1 MGRERLDE
9 TLEALELLC
18 EKVSAPK
25 GDLEFIH
32 YFCGNTEIPEELKSR
47 EVRRTALY
55 KATVAF
61 IRAYANIADE
71 LEAADYSATEITH
84 IRKRMDHY
92 VKLREVI
99 RKASGETIDL
109 KAYEADMRHL
119 LDNYIQADDSVVIHF
134 FNGNRYLLK
143 VIEHDAPAKVEL
155 KPQTIELYVRPGTSK
170 EKRQIIVNEWNR
182 KQLKKS
188 IPTIIR
194 KYEKLMNI
202 EIHDFGVKKMKTKW
216 GTCNVDAKRIWLNL
230 ELAKKPGEY
239 LEYVVVHEMVH
250 LLEPTHNNRFITLM
264 NQFMPK
270 WKFFRDELNRLP
282 VGHEDWS

>member
-1 MGRERLDE
+1 MIIEKAKPRKIQLGELD
-9 TLEALELLC
+9 
-18 EKVSAPK
+18 
-25 GDLEFIH
+25 I
-32 YFCGNTEIPEELKSR
+32 
-47 EVRRTALY
+47 
-55 KATVAF
+55 
-61 IRAYANIADE
+61 
-71 LEAADYSATEITH
+71 
-84 IRKRMDHY
+84 
-92 VKLREVI
+92 EVI
-99 RKASGETIDL
+99 RKKIKNVHLSVYPPNGNIRVSAPDTMSLETIRVFLVSKLGWIRKQQEKLRTQERESARD
-109 KAYEADMRHL
+109 YVDRE
-119 LDNYIQADDSVVIHF
+119 SHF

-155 KPQTIELYVRPGTSK
+155 KPKTIELHVRPGTSK
-170 EKRQIIVNEWNR
+170 KKRQVIVNEWNR

-239 LEYVVVHEMVH
+239 LEYVVVHEMTH

-264 NQFMPK
+264 DQFMPK
-270 WKFFRDELNRLP
+270 WKFYRDELNRLP
-282 VGHEDWS
+282 VGHEDCL